1 MNFLLSLNKKVF
13 LIFSFIFIFLILF
26 IFSFNFFQPAD
37 NHLNKISK
45 NKSSSDI
52 SEPKFSINSK
62 KQKISVT
69 ANEGNFLTDNEIV
82 LEKNVIFKSN
92 KFKIYTDNVIFNKKT
107 LVASSQ
113 ESSKFISNNT
123 SIDSAGFD
131 IIDNGN
137 IINFKGKTKLILKWL
152 SLYFFFFIVLINY
165 KTALARNIGETE
177 ITTEDGIEV
186 FQEEKY
192 YLLKK
197 NVEIVSDEFELNGN
211 LVKIFFDKDL
221 YDIQELTA
229 STDVKFISKT
239 NDIKGKGETLTF
251 NIQNEQIK
259 VAGIGSELFLETT
272 EMFSD
277 GSITVNNIAG
287 SFSIKG
293 HNSKLI
299 TDEIFITGFII
310 NGILVNKEGNR
321 IISNLEVQDENT
333 LNIFTED
340 TEMFSKKAFYDKEK
354 SIIEL
359 FDNVKIIRGN
369 EMITGDYGVLNT
381 DKNTYKVSSK
391 NSNKV
396 KAIITNTKWVN
407 SNYLMTV

>member
-1 MNFLLSLNKKVF
+1 M
-13 LIFSFIFIFLILF
+13 I
-26 IFSFNFFQPAD
+26 
-37 NHLNKISK
+37 
-45 NKSSSDI
+45 
-52 SEPKFSINSK
+52 
-62 KQKISVT
+62 
-69 ANEGNFLTDNEIV
+69 
-82 LEKNVIFKSN
+82 
-92 KFKIYTDNVIFNKKT
+92 
-107 LVASSQ
+107 
-113 ESSKFISNNT
+113 KFI
-123 SIDSAGFD
+123 
-131 IIDNGN
+131 
-137 IINFKGKTKLILKWL
+137 
-152 SLYFFFFIVLINY
+152 FFFFIVLINY

-396 KAIITNTKWVN
+396 KAIITNTK
-407 SNYLMTV
+407 